1 MSGGV
6 TAILLAAGS
15 SRRMGFDKLTL
26 PLAGRTALEYA
37 LLAFLRADVTDF
49 LIAVSDAT
57 RPLAQSLAERY
68 GKPGLRIRLVEGG
81 AARGDS
87 VYNALLLAEEIAKRG
102 IGENIHLKKGI
113 IGSERWGEK
122 MRRRIAAELAA
133 RCLAEP
139 SVILDSIA
147 GALARG
153 SGVAALPPRDTI
165 WQGETAVLERDTLLA
180 AQTPQSFDRSR
191 ILAAYEAARQA
202 GVCATDDAAIYRRA
216 YGEVHFTPGSPR
228 NQKLT
233 TPADIPLFEALLTR
247 RACRS
252 GFGEDTH
259 RLVQGRALVLGGT
272 EIPFELGLLGHSDAD
287 VLTHAVIDALLGAAA
302 LGDIGIH
309 FPDSDPRYKG
319 ICSLE
324 LLSAVNGLLR
334 EKGYLLCNLDATIVA
349 QRPKLA
355 PHILAMRQ
363 NLARALCCD
372 VARVSVKATTPEG
385 CGPEGELV
393 CITARCVCS
402 LEEYE
407 P

>member
-87 VYNALLLAEEIAKRG
+87 VYNALLLAE
-102 IGENIHLKKGI
+102 GEAVAIHD
-113 IGSERWGEK
+113 
-122 MRRRIAAELAA
+122 AA

-165 WQGETAVLERDTLLA
+165 WQSETAVLERDTLLA

-233 TPADIPLFEALLTR
+233 TPADIALFEALLTR

>member
-15 SRRMGFDKLTL
+15 SSRMGFDKLTL

-81 AARGDS
+81 ATRGDS
-87 VYNALLLAEEIAKRG
+87 VYNALLLAE
-102 IGENIHLKKGI
+102 GEAVAIHD
-113 IGSERWGEK
+113 
-122 MRRRIAAELAA
+122 AA

-191 ILAAYEAARQA
+191 ILAAYEVARQA

>member
-1 MSGGV
+1 MSGGI

-15 SRRMGFDKLTL
+15 SSRMGFDKLTL
-26 PLAGRTALEYA
+26 PLASRTALEYA

-57 RPLAQSLAERY
+57 RPLAQALAERY
-68 GKPGLRIRLVEGG
+68 GQAGVRIRLVEGG
-81 AARGDS
+81 ATRGDS
-87 VYNALLLAEEIAKRG
+87 VYNALLLAEGEIVA
-102 IGENIHLKKGI
+102 IHD
-113 IGSERWGEK
+113 
-122 MRRRIAAELAA
+122 AA

-139 SVILDSIA
+139 SIILDSIA

-165 WQGETAVLERDTLLA
+165 WQGEATVLERDTLLA
-180 AQTPQSFDRSR
+180 AQTPQSFDRAR
-191 ILAAYEAARQA
+191 ILEAYEAARQA
-202 GVCATDDAAIYRRA
+202 GVSATDDAAIYHRA

-259 RLVQGRALVLGGT
+259 RLVQGRALVLGGV

-302 LGDIGIH
+302 LGDIGGH

-334 EKGYLLCNLDATIVA
+334 EKGHLLCNLDATIVA
-349 QRPKLA
+349 QRPRLA
-355 PHILAMRQ
+355 PYIPAMRQ

>member
-15 SRRMGFDKLTL
+15 SSRMGFDKLTL

-57 RPLAQSLAERY
+57 RPLAQSLVERY
-68 GKPGLRIRLVEGG
+68 GKAGPRIRLVEGG
-81 AARGDS
+81 AARGES
-87 VYNALLLAEEIAKRG
+87 VYNALLLAEGEIVA
-102 IGENIHLKKGI
+102 IHDV
-113 IGSERWGEK
+113 
-122 MRRRIAAELAA
+122 A
-133 RCLAEP
+133 RCLVEP

-153 SGVAALPPRDTI
+153 SGVTALPPRDTI
-165 WQGETAVLERDTLLA
+165 WQGEAAVLERDTLLA
-180 AQTPQSFDRSR
+180 AQTPQSFGRAR

-202 GVCATDDAAIYRRA
+202 GICATDDAAIYRRA

-233 TPADIPLFEALLTR
+233 TPADIPLFEALLR
-247 RACRS
+247 SRAHRS

-259 RLVQGRALVLGGT
+259 RLVEGRALVLGGAK
-272 EIPFELGLLGHSDAD
+272 IPFELGLLGHSDAD
-287 VLTHAVIDALLGAAA
+287 VLAHAVIDALLGAAA
-302 LGDIGIH
+302 LGDIGSH

-324 LLSAVNGLLR
+324 LLAAVNGLLR
-334 EKGYLLCNLDATIVA
+334 EKGYLLGNLDATIVA
-349 QRPKLA
+349 QQPKLA
-355 PHILAMRQ
+355 PYIGAMRQ
-363 NLARALCCD
+363 NLAHTLCCD

-385 CGPEGELV
+385 CGPEGELI

-402 LEEYE
+402 LEEYQ